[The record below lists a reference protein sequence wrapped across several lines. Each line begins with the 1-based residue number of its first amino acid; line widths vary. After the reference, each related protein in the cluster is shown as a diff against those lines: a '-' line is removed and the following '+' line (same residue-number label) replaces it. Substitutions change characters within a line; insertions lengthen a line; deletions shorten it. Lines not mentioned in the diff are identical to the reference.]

1 MWGKFL
7 SVKLIKL
14 TYKWIRV
21 HFGWFFDD
29 ILWSLIL
36 IRVTGCKILPL
47 EAALYK
53 SLFLYLKLRTI
64 NCQTGYSQEA
74 YGRVF
79 THTITH
85 FPLTHT
91 HTESLFNEFES
102 RGGLLS
108 MKWKQ
113 KAAPWSYLTINLT
126 IVP

>member
-1 MWGKFL
+1 MELDLDQSYRLQHITARG
-7 SVKLIKL
+7 
-14 TYKWIRV
+14 R
-21 HFGWFFDD
+21 
-29 ILWSLIL
+29 
-36 IRVTGCKILPL
+36 
-47 EAALYK
+47 LYK

-74 YGRVF
+74 DGRVF

-108 MKWKQ
+108 MK
-113 KAAPWSYLTINLT
+113 
-126 IVP
+126 